1 MTSPQIAKARAMYDM
16 ATNSR
21 TTITASI
28 EKLQKEQEIVDVALA
43 LAQKVAVETQEQI
56 KFNIED
62 IVNLALD
69 TVFPDRY
76 KFQLLFETKRK
87 RTEARPVLF
96 DGEHEIDPLDSTGG
110 GLSDTL
116 AFALRIALLIISRNR
131 KVLILDEA
139 VGAVSKGYKPKM
151 YEIMKRL
158 STDLG
163 IQIIAVTHD
172 ENMVEIADT
181 VYTVEKE
188 GKVSN
193 VRRNY

>member
-1 MTSPQIAKARAMYDM
+1 MAVATS
-16 ATNSR
+16 
-21 TTITASI
+21 TTINDDI
-28 EKLQKEQEIVDVALA
+28 KELQKKQEVGDIALA
-43 LAQKVAVETQEQI
+43 LAQKVAVQTQEQI
-56 KFNIED
+56 RYNIED

-69 TVFPDRY
+69 TVFPNRY
-76 KFQLLFETKRK
+76 VFKLMFETKRN
-87 RTEARPVLF
+87 RTEARPVLY

-116 AFALRIALLIISRNR
+116 AFALRIALLIISKNR

-139 VGAVSKGYKPKM
+139 VGAVSKGYRPKM

-181 VYTVEKE
+181 VYTVKKE
-188 GKVSN
+188 GKVTYVGKS
-193 VRRNY
+193 